1 MISLIL
7 IYNSYHYQVYYYC
20 FNCLLSMQTHIF
32 ILSIQLYYLNLIY
45 LIVIAVV
52 LITSIS
58 ILTYFCL
65 VKYFLFLLLMSI
77 FVHVVFS
84 SSFSAFLRF
93 SFVLLICSLNV
104 RSIRS
109 RSLPY
114 LLIIIIFCICPC
126 FCLVFRFSNAFLLFD
141 LAIISSYLF
150 ILSNSA
156 SIAPFVN
163 QFP

>member
-7 IYNSYHYQVYYYC
+7 IYNFYHYQVYY
-20 FNCLLSMQTHIF
+20 FNYLLSKQIHIF
-32 ILSIQLYYLNLIY
+32 ILSIQLYYLNLIQ
-45 LIVIAVV
+45 LIVVV
-52 LITSIS
+52 VVGLIIS

-65 VKYFLFLLLMSI
+65 IQYFLFLLLMLI

-84 SSFSAFLRF
+84 SFFNAFLHF

-104 RSIRS
+104 RSIHS

-114 LLIIIIFCICPC
+114 LLTIIIFCRCPC

-141 LAIISSYLF
+141 LTIRSSYLF
-150 ILSNSA
+150 ILFNFA

-163 QFP
+163 QFL